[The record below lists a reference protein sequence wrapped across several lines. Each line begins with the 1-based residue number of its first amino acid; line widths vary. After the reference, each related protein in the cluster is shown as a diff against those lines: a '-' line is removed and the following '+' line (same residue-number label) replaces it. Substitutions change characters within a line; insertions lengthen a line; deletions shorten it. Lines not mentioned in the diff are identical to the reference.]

1 MATSTQILLSPQTAG
16 VFHTSGLSPASAQAV
31 SEVLQHDMENHHIY
45 LNNIEFH
52 NHIVHFML
60 TVWALGASPETI
72 RAQYHREHIRQRQA
86 MQSQPEK
93 VQAFKNKQ
101 VMLEHMYRE
110 ENYAS
115 FLVFFQG
122 EIGERGINAV
132 LNEYL
137 FQGDELAES
146 LLSRMFSGLV
156 HPIIHLGFGIE
167 FDQPAIVAQ
176 ALAQASVHQ
185 DYLGRAFFSP
195 AAKKAATSQAPTGSD
210 STLVD
215 IMESMGADD
224 TIRNGA
230 KYGDTDV
237 FTEGL
242 LKRVPNE
249 LIDYCSRWTVA
260 EDQVDDKYIEMINT
274 AIYWTATAQNPHK
287 QLKFDFFFIHA
298 VNLCIVMKSI
308 LDLPILSA
316 ANRAR
321 LLEMKGRVDLLI
333 WASRKMPT
341 PQDTD
346 VHTYPIRLGWPEVFE
361 RSYNHPTDDGHLAKF
376 VRTLAYAQE
385 LCVPYEGEAKQ
396 RGLKV
401 TGDMW
406 LKIGNMAV
414 DTAGKK
420 FEDIWVRGAGFDEP
434 WDKFDRRN

>member
-1 MATSTQILLSPQTAG
+1 
-16 VFHTSGLSPASAQAV
+16 
-31 SEVLQHDMENHHIY
+31 
-45 LNNIEFH
+45 
-52 NHIVHFML
+52 ML

-72 RAQYHREHIRQRQA
+72 RAQYHREHTRQRQA

-115 FLVFFQG
+115 FLVFFEG
-122 EIGERGINAV
+122 EIGEKGINAA

-195 AAKKAATSQAPTGSD
+195 AAKKAAASQAPKGSD

-215 IMESMGADD
+215 IMGPMGADD

-260 EDQVDDKYIEMINT
+260 EDRVDDKYIEMINT
-274 AIYWTATAQNPHK
+274 ASK
-287 QLKFDFFFIHA
+287 
-298 VNLCIVMKSI
+298 MKPYMEV
-308 LDLPILSA
+308 LQSA
-316 ANRAR
+316 
-321 LLEMKGRVDLLI
+321 
-333 WASRKMPT
+333 
-341 PQDTD
+341 
-346 VHTYPIRLGWPEVFE
+346 
-361 RSYNHPTDDGHLAKF
+361 F
-376 VRTLAYAQE
+376 V
-385 LCVPYEGEAKQ
+385 
-396 RGLKV
+396 
-401 TGDMW
+401 
-406 LKIGNMAV
+406 
-414 DTAGKK
+414 
-420 FEDIWVRGAGFDEP
+420 
-434 WDKFDRRN
+434 